1 MRNTSN
7 SNTNNNNTKERE
19 REKKYRLRCNT
30 NRKSSALS
38 ALFRVRALGVVVSRR
53 RRRRPI
59 GFRVTPFPNPNYL
72 GSQNVCLFPEDFPF
86 FFYTKSARKS
96 HLVMSFRRHLLGN
109 ASSRVSSFVSSSS
122 SPSSQWHTTTTT
134 SRFWASFRG
143 VVSTRFDDE
152 DETVGGGCRH
162 ATTRFERV
170 VSPKHHRALTTRKKT
185 RPTTPPPPTT
195 NATSTTQSRRTLR
208 SRATF
213 TRAENDD
220 DDDGTKTTKTKTMMH
235 YRMNRGSSVGRS
247 ESMLLDHP
255 HAHVWMHDVPATGGG
270 NGGPGGPHSSSS
282 GGSNAQKTYE
292 AFFDGV
298 PRDVRDIAT
307 PREMVRMLQ
316 EKVIG
321 QDHAKKI
328 MSVAV
333 YNHYKRIGAVRSGAE
348 GRRRKEKT
356 RREEEEEEE
365 SSTTRVHNTFK
376 TEMNEYASM
385 RPYARP
391 VAEKIFPSD
400 QQGSEDVGFFG
411 EQRRRDEYGYSGSGS
426 GSGGVWEDEDGE
438 DDEDESNVELEKSN
452 VLLFGPTGCG
462 KTLIIKTLGDICK
475 VPVVTC
481 DATTLTQAGYVGE
494 DVESVLHKLLR
505 AANYDVQL
513 AERGIVYVDEIDK
526 LSRKSENVSITRDVS
541 GEGVQQALLKMVEGT
556 VVNVPERG
564 GRKHPR
570 GEVVAMDTKNILF
583 IVGGA
588 FVGLEKHVNKRIE
601 KKTSIGFGARVKSA
615 DDGNVVIN
623 KNVEEKDEASKETSD
638 PHKKSGILAGFSER
652 EDTLLAAHC
661 EPADFVSYGLIPEFV
676 GRFPIV
682 APLKTLRENDL
693 RRVLT
698 EPKNAL
704 TKQYARLFRAHDVK
718 LEVTSCG
725 ANEIARWASAR
736 GTGARGLRTIMERL
750 LADAMFEVPSDPTIK
765 TVRLTEKSVR
775 EALTKREKEGALI
788 SGAEMIRS
796 SKSSN
801 TSAHHPDD
809 ESEENEA
816 KASSA

>member
-1 MRNTSN
+1 MRRGVLDVFSRQRGQRRTVFPLCLVHDHIGKVLLAPTNAFSSSVAASRACPFHVGENACKNTVRGDAS
-7 SNTNNNNTKERE
+7 SPSLFSSGK
-19 REKKYRLRCNT
+19 RL
-30 NRKSSALS
+30 SS
-38 ALFRVRALGVVVSRR
+38 G
-53 RRRRPI
+53 
-59 GFRVTPFPNPNYL
+59 YL
-72 GSQNVCLFPEDFPF
+72 GQS
-86 FFYTKSARKS
+86 S
-96 HLVMSFRRHLLGN
+96 HCSY
-109 ASSRVSSFVSSSS
+109 ASSSS
-122 SPSSQWHTTTTT
+122 SPFFGKW
-134 SRFWASFRG
+134 
-143 VVSTRFDDE
+143 
-152 DETVGGGCRH
+152 GGH
-162 ATTRFERV
+162 
-170 VSPKHHRALTTRKKT
+170 
-185 RPTTPPPPTT
+185 
-195 NATSTTQSRRTLR
+195 
-208 SRATF
+208 
-213 TRAENDD
+213 
-220 DDDGTKTTKTKTMMH
+220 DDGNKSKSA
-235 YRMNRGSSVGRS
+235 YILSS

-255 HAHVWMHDVPATGGG
+255 NVNVLTNMDVPATGGG
-270 NGGPGGPHSSSS
+270 SGTGNGGFLGGGS
-282 GGSNAQKTYE
+282 GGGGNVSNSGSNSNNNND
-292 AFFDGV
+292 FFDGI
-298 PRDVRDIAT
+298 PRDVADLYT
-307 PREMVRMLQ
+307 PREMVKILQ

-328 MSVAV
+328 LSVAV
-333 YNHYKRIGAVRSGAE
+333 YNHYKRIGAMRMMRRASGGGGE
-348 GRRRKEKT
+348 
-356 RREEEEEEE
+356 RREKEEEIQTTTTTS
-365 SSTTRVHNTFK
+365 SSTTRVHNNFSSSSSDFEQHGGGFGGDGGGGGGSGGGRK
-376 TEMNEYASM
+376 TEMNEYVSM
-385 RPYARP
+385 RPYAHP
-391 VAEKIFPSD
+391 ASVKIFPSD
-400 QQGSEDVGFFG
+400 QQGSKDTGFFG
-411 EQRRRDEYGYSGSGS
+411 EQSQRERGGQSVWDKEEDFETRDSSS
-426 GSGGVWEDEDGE
+426 SDDD
-438 DDEDESNVELEKSN
+438 DDESLIELEKSN

-588 FVGLEKHVNKRIE
+588 FVGLEKHVKGRIE
-601 KKTSIGFGARVKSA
+601 KKTSIGFGAQVKSSSGGG
-615 DDGNVVIN
+615 DGDA
-623 KNVEEKDEASKETSD
+623 KHEEKNKTAKKNGGDQG
-638 PHKKSGILAGFSER
+638 PQMKKSGILAGISER
-652 EDTLLAAHC
+652 DDNLLAAHC

-704 TKQYARLFRAHDVK
+704 TKQFARLFRAHDVK
-718 LEVTSCG
+718 LDVTSCG
-725 ANEIARWASAR
+725 ANEIARWASMR

-775 EALTKREKEGALI
+775 EALTKRESEGVLI
-788 SGAEMIRS
+788 SGAEMIRTSLS
-796 SKSSN
+796 SSFSSSSSEN
-801 TSAHHPDD
+801 KDD
-809 ESEENEA
+809 VSESEENDE
-816 KASSA
+816 ASSG

>member
-1 MRNTSN
+1 MRRGVLDVFSRQRGQRRTVFPLCLVHDHIGKVLLAPTNAFSSSLAASRACPFHVGENACKNT
-7 SNTNNNNTKERE
+7 
-19 REKKYRLRCNT
+19 
-30 NRKSSALS
+30 
-38 ALFRVRALGVVVSRR
+38 VRG
-53 RRRRPI
+53 
-59 GFRVTPFPNPNYL
+59 
-72 GSQNVCLFPEDFPF
+72 D
-86 FFYTKSARKS
+86 
-96 HLVMSFRRHLLGN
+96 
-109 ASSRVSSFVSSSS
+109 ASSPSLFSSGKRLDSRCVGRSSHRSSSSSSS
-122 SPSSQWHTTTTT
+122 SPFFGKW
-134 SRFWASFRG
+134 
-143 VVSTRFDDE
+143 
-152 DETVGGGCRH
+152 GGH
-162 ATTRFERV
+162 
-170 VSPKHHRALTTRKKT
+170 
-185 RPTTPPPPTT
+185 
-195 NATSTTQSRRTLR
+195 
-208 SRATF
+208 
-213 TRAENDD
+213 
-220 DDDGTKTTKTKTMMH
+220 DDGKKSKSA
-235 YRMNRGSSVGRS
+235 YILSS

-255 HAHVWMHDVPATGGG
+255 NVNVLTNMDVPATGGG
-270 NGGPGGPHSSSS
+270 SGTGNGGFLGGGS
-282 GGSNAQKTYE
+282 GGGGNVSNSGSNSNNNND
-292 AFFDGV
+292 FFDGI
-298 PRDVRDIAT
+298 PRDVADLYT
-307 PREMVRMLQ
+307 PREMVKILQ

-328 MSVAV
+328 LSVAV
-333 YNHYKRIGAVRSGAE
+333 YNHYKRIGAMRMMRRASGGGGGERSL
-348 GRRRKEKT
+348 K
-356 RREEEEEEE
+356 EEEIQTTTT
-365 SSTTRVHNTFK
+365 SSTTTRVHNNFSSSSSSDFEQHGGGFGGDGGGGQGSGGGRK
-376 TEMNEYASM
+376 TEMNEYVSM
-385 RPYARP
+385 RPYAHP
-391 VAEKIFPSD
+391 ASVKIFPSD
-400 QQGSEDVGFFG
+400 QQGSKDTGFFG
-411 EQRRRDEYGYSGSGS
+411 EQSQRERGGQSVWDKEEDFETRDSSS
-426 GSGGVWEDEDGE
+426 SDD
-438 DDEDESNVELEKSN
+438 DDESLIELEKSN

-588 FVGLEKHVNKRIE
+588 FVGLEKHVKGRIE
-601 KKTSIGFGARVKSA
+601 KKTSIGFGAQVKSSSGGG
-615 DDGNVVIN
+615 DGDA
-623 KNVEEKDEASKETSD
+623 KHEEKNKTAKKNGGDQG
-638 PHKKSGILAGFSER
+638 PQMKKSGILAGISER
-652 EDTLLAAHC
+652 DDNLLAAHC

-704 TKQYARLFRAHDVK
+704 TKQFARLFRAHDVK
-718 LEVTSCG
+718 LDVTSCG
-725 ANEIARWASAR
+725 ANEIARWASMR

-775 EALTKREKEGALI
+775 EALTKRESEGVLI
-788 SGAEMIRS
+788 SGAEMIRTSLS
-796 SKSSN
+796 SSFSSSSSEN
-801 TSAHHPDD
+801 KDD
-809 ESEENEA
+809 VSESEENDE
-816 KASSA
+816 ASSG